1 MCLIQN
7 GKTRRPT
14 SIVLIKFTNNLTQ
27 MKLTISYSELHNY
40 IAAHYHMNVSFTRVS
55 DNEVCVSVTQKIF
68 IKTIQVNLNLKVE
81 EVSNES
87 VLLIYNSGFGIDL
100 IVSGL
105 LTFVEKKL
113 PEYGN
118 LISKQDGNRISLH
131 LSKIEKLKEAF
142 YMVELTGIR
151 ILNDSIE
158 VSCCLK

>member
-1 MCLIQN
+1 
-7 GKTRRPT
+7 
-14 SIVLIKFTNNLTQ
+14 
-27 MKLTISYSELHNY
+27 MKLIANYSELQSY
-40 IAAHYHMNVSFTRVS
+40 IADHYHVNVYFSRVS
-55 DNEVCVSVTQKIF
+55 DNEIGVSVTQRVI
-68 IKTIQVNLNLKVE
+68 IKTVTVNLNLKIE
-81 EVSNES
+81 EITNDSI
-87 VLLIYNSGFGIDL
+87 LLAYNSGFGIDL

-113 PEYGN
+113 PEYSN
-118 LISKQDGNRISLH
+118 FISKQDGNRISLH